1 MSPLLISSAVAGC
14 LAGWSLIVAVGPQN
28 AFLLRQGLK
37 RSHIG
42 AVIAVCALADCVLI
56 AAGNLGIGALIAAAP
71 WFTTALRWLGAAYL
85 IYFAIQS
92 FRSAARAQ
100 GLDADSAPVAKGDP
114 GAGNAGHPGTGGEGG
129 LGAKARTE
137 DAGAAAPTDSGARRL
152 DSESSESPR
161 STRAR
166 STLRPVMLTTL
177 AITFLNPGVYLD
189 TVALLGTLSHQYP
202 GDSWWFSVG
211 AMFGSI
217 SWFIFLGLGARA
229 LAPLVA
235 KPAVWRC
242 IDVGIGLLILFLAL
256 RLLLAG

>member
-100 GLDADSAPVAKGDP
+100 GLDADSAPVATGDP
-114 GAGNAGHPGTGGEGG
+114 DAGGE
-129 LGAKARTE
+129 ATP
-137 DAGAAAPTDSGARRL
+137 DAGAAAPTDPSARRRSP
-152 DSESSESPR
+152 DSTTDTR
-161 STRAR
+161 RTRAR

-189 TVALLGTLSHQYP
+189 TVALLGTLAHQYP